1 MNTKP
6 TISNYIEPVK
16 QSITE
21 YHSDHEAWD
30 IAMQTLKDIYGMS
43 SKLDWMSYAKLKSM
57 VRKCQRDQEMQENRK
72 KLAQLAFQTSLI
84 NH

>member
-1 MNTKP
+1 MNAKT
-6 TISNYIEPVK
+6 TISNYIKPVT
-16 QSITE
+16 QVITE
-21 YHSDHEAWD
+21 YHSDPEAWD

-43 SKLDWMSYAKLKSM
+43 GKLDWMSYAKLKSM
-57 VRKCQRDQEMQENRK
+57 MRKCRRDLEMQENRK

>member
-1 MNTKP
+1 MDTKP
-6 TISNYIEPVK
+6 TISNYIKPVT
-16 QSITE
+16 QAITE
-21 YHSDHEAWD
+21 YHSDPEAWE

-43 SKLDWMSYAKLKSM
+43 GKLDWMSYAKLKGL
-57 VRKCQRDQEMQENRK
+57 VRQSRRDREMQENRK